1 MYLSFG
7 ALAPKISEQLAGKID
22 AKKAEGFD
30 ADAFELTRLKIRGLL
45 TDGEVHKARRRL
57 VKAIEKA
64 IREHS

>member
-22 AKKAEGFD
+22 TKKAEAFD
-30 ADAFELTRLKIRGLL
+30 ADAFELTRLQIRGLL
-45 TDGEVHKARRRL
+45 TDGEAHKARGRL

-64 IREHS
+64 IRDHS